1 MKVIFRSSF
10 LKDIKKLKSKSTT
23 DLIHSVIENCEKATV
38 ISDIKHCEPLQS
50 RGKFFKLK
58 YGQYRFGVY
67 INKGTIEFLK
77 FGTRQNFYKDFP
89 PF

>member
-1 MKVIFRSSF
+1 MKVEFRSSF
-10 LKDIKKLKSKSTT
+10 LKDIKKLKSKSTS
-23 DLIHSVIENCEKATV
+23 DLIKSVIDNCENAST

-58 YGQYRFGVY
+58 YGQYRFGVF
-67 INKGTIEFLK
+67 IDKGNIEFLK
-77 FGTRQNFYKDFP
+77 FGTRQNFYNDFP

>member
-1 MKVIFRSSF
+1 MNILYRSSF
-10 LKDIKKLKSKSTT
+10 LKDIKKLKSGSTVN
-23 DLIHSVIENCEKATV
+23 LIHSVIENCEKAVT
-38 ISDIKHCEPLQS
+38 ISDIKNCEPLQS

-58 YGQYRFGVY
+58 YGSFRFGIY
-67 INKGTIEFLK
+67 IDKGTVEFLK